1 MPLRLVSMLAMLV
14 IVPTLLAADGGAR
27 WTGTWA
33 ASAQPS
39 MPGTPEAYD
48 GQTLRLIVHTSVGGS
63 QVRITLS
70 NLYGTVPL
78 AIADAHVAVRTEGPR
93 IDVRSD
99 RALRF
104 GGQAAVTIAPHRQVT
119 SDPVALSVPAM
130 SDLAIS
136 FFPPHKVEATTS
148 HLLALQTSYVAAG
161 NAVSTT
167 DFPVQQTIDTWPFLS
182 RVDVSDSAPLSS
194 VAVIGSSTTD
204 GDGSTSDQNR
214 RMPDALARRLQRIGV
229 LNAGIIGNRLLKD
242 SPAES
247 RFGAGLGEAVLARL
261 DRDALDQPGVQLLI
275 VAIGVND
282 IAFPGAFTPAS
293 EAVSAQSLIQGYR
306 EILSRAHAKR
316 IKVLMTTIPP
326 FGNATFPRDRT
337 LVLHT
342 PEKEAVRLAIN
353 EWIRTTKE
361 ADGMADFDAVLRD
374 PAHPDRLQSRFDSGD
389 HLHANDAGYAA
400 SAAAIALGFFTGK
413 P

>member
-1 MPLRLVSMLAMLV
+1 MLAMLV
-14 IVPTLLAADGGAR
+14 I

-39 MPGTPEAYD
+39 MPGTLESYD
-48 GQTLRLIVHTSVGGS
+48 RQTLRLIVHTSVAGS

-78 AIADAHVAVRTEGPR
+78 TIVDPHIALHADGPR
-93 IDVRSD
+93 IDPRSD
-99 RALRF
+99 RARRF
-104 GGQAAVTIAPHRQVT
+104 GGRSAVTIAPHLQVT

-136 FFPPHKVEATTS
+136 FFLPHKVSATTS
-148 HLLALQTSYVAAG
+148 HLLALQTSYIATDNVVGA
-161 NAVSTT
+161 T
-167 DFPVQQTIDTWPFLS
+167 DFPVLRTLDAWPFLS
-182 RVDVSDSAPLSS
+182 RVDVSDSPPLSS

-204 GDGSTSDQNR
+204 GDGSTRDQNH
-214 RMPDALARRLQRIGV
+214 RMPDALARRLQKAGGASARIAV
-229 LNAGIIGNRLLKD
+229 LNAGIIGNRLLED
-242 SPAES
+242 SPAAS
-247 RFGAGLGEAVLARL
+247 PFGAGLGEAVLARL
-261 DRDALDQPGVQLLI
+261 DRDAMDQPGVQFII

-282 IAFPGAFTPAS
+282 IAFPGSFTPAD
-293 EAVSAQSLIQGYR
+293 EAVRAQSLIRGYR
-306 EILSRAHAKR
+306 EILARAHAR
-316 IKVLMTTIPP
+316 GIKVLMSTIPP
-326 FGNATFPRDRT
+326 FGNAIYPEDRT

-342 PEKEAVRLAIN
+342 PEKEAVRLAVN

-361 ADGMADFDAVLRD
+361 VDGIADFDAVLRD

-400 SAAAIALGFFTGK
+400 SAEAIPLDFFSDRL
-413 P
+413 